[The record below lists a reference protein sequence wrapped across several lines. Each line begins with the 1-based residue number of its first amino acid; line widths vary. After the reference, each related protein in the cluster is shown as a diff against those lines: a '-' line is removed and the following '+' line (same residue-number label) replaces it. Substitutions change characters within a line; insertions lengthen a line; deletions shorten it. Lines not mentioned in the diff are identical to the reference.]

1 MNISTLSSNAGGLNI
16 QSINRSAAK
25 KNEVLNGIKAETPR
39 TDVAAI
45 SSVGKKQSMIEQLM
59 KQKEYLQERKQSL
72 IDSATENGT
81 TDLDQQLKE
90 YEQQMKDIDDQIT
103 KLQTEDNEKK
113 ESDDTTGRI
122 YEEPKTKEEVQT
134 DQLNGL
140 TALSSGTDLTEVLS
154 SVKGKLD
161 GQITV
166 MTAEV
171 HSMNGST
178 ESKLEKIS
186 ELKSRSQKI
195 SSDIAEKLG
204 DSLDYISSRNEELTK
219 PIVEDHAEEKDSL
232 LTADSQEQLESND
245 SQA

>member
-16 QSINRSAAK
+16 QSINRSAAT
-25 KNEVLNGIKAETPR
+25 KNEVLNGIKAEKTG
-39 TDVAAI
+39 TDVATI
-45 SSVGKKQSMIEQLM
+45 SPAGKKQSMIEQLM

-72 IDSATENGT
+72 IDSAAENGS
-81 TDLDQQLKE
+81 TDLEQQLKE
-90 YEQQMKDIDDQIT
+90 YEQQMKDIDEQIT
-103 KLQTEDNEKK
+103 KIQTEDKKKK
-113 ESDDTTGRI
+113 ESDDTTGMI
-122 YEEPKTKEEVQT
+122 YEKPKTKEEIQT

-140 TALSSGTDLTEVLS
+140 TTLSNGTDQTEVLS

-166 MTAEV
+166 MNAEV

-178 ESKLEKIS
+178 ESKIEKIS

-204 DSLDYISSRNEELTK
+204 DSLDSISSRNEEIAK
-219 PIVEDHAEEKDSL
+219 PEVEVRTEEKDSL
-232 LTADSQEQLESND
+232 LTADTQEQLESND
-245 SQA
+245 SQT

>member
-16 QSINRSAAK
+16 QSINRSAAT
-25 KNEVLNGIKAETPR
+25 KNETLNGIKAEKTG
-39 TDVAAI
+39 TDVATI
-45 SSVGKKQSMIEQLM
+45 SPAGKKQSMIEQLM
-59 KQKEYLQERKQSL
+59 KQKEYLQERKQSI
-72 IDSATENGT
+72 IDSAAENGS
-81 TDLDQQLKE
+81 TDLEQQLKE
-90 YEQQMKDIDDQIT
+90 YEQQIKDIDEQIT
-103 KLQTEDNEKK
+103 KLQTEDKEKK
-113 ESDDTTGRI
+113 ESDDTTGMI
-122 YEEPKTKEEVQT
+122 YDKPKTKEEVQT

-140 TALSSGTDLTEVLS
+140 TALSNGTDQTEVLS

-166 MTAEV
+166 MNAEV

-178 ESKLEKIS
+178 ESKIEKIS

-204 DSLDYISSRNEELTK
+204 DSLDSISSRNEEIAK
-219 PIVEDHAEEKDSL
+219 PEVEVRTEEKDSL
-232 LTADSQEQLESND
+232 LTADTQEQLESND

>member
-16 QSINRSAAK
+16 QSINRSAAM

-45 SSVGKKQSMIEQLM
+45 SPAGKKQSMIEQLM

-72 IDSATENGT
+72 IDSAAENGT
-81 TDLDQQLKE
+81 TDLNQQLKE
-90 YEQQMKDIDDQIT
+90 YEQQMKDIDEQIT
-103 KLQTEDNEKK
+103 KLQTEDREKK
-113 ESDDTTGRI
+113 ESDDTTGMI
-122 YEEPKTKEEVQT
+122 YEKPKTKEEVEA

-140 TALSSGTDLTEVLS
+140 TALSSGTDQTEVLS

-161 GQITV
+161 GQINV
-166 MTAEV
+166 MTAEF
-171 HSMNGST
+171 HSINGST

-204 DSLDYISSRNEELTK
+204 DSLDSISSRNEEIVK
-219 PIVEDHAEEKDSL
+219 PEVEVRTEEKDSL
-232 LTADSQEQLESND
+232 LTADTQEQLESND
-245 SQA
+245 SKA

>member
-16 QSINRSAAK
+16 QSINRSAAT
-25 KNEVLNGIKAETPR
+25 KNEALNGIKTEKAG
-39 TDVAAI
+39 TDVATI
-45 SSVGKKQSMIEQLM
+45 SPAGKKQSMIEQLM

-72 IDSATENGT
+72 IDSATENGS

-90 YEQQMKDIDDQIT
+90 YEQQMKDIDEQIT
-103 KLQTEDNEKK
+103 KLQTEDKEKK
-113 ESDDTTGRI
+113 ESDDTTGMI
-122 YEEPKTKEEVQT
+122 YEKPKTKEEVQT

-140 TALSSGTDLTEVLS
+140 TALSNGTDQTEVLS

-166 MTAEV
+166 MNAEV

-178 ESKLEKIS
+178 ESKIEKIS

-204 DSLDYISSRNEELTK
+204 DSLDSISSRNEEIVK
-219 PIVEDHAEEKDSL
+219 PEVEVRTEEKDSL
-232 LTADSQEQLESND
+232 LTADTQEQLESND
-245 SQA
+245 SKA

>member
-16 QSINRSAAK
+16 QSINRSAAT
-25 KNEVLNGIKAETPR
+25 KNEVLNGIKTEKTG
-39 TDVAAI
+39 TDVATI
-45 SSVGKKQSMIEQLM
+45 SPAGKKQSMIEQLM

-72 IDSATENGT
+72 IDSAAENGT
-81 TDLDQQLKE
+81 TDLEQQLKE
-90 YEQQMKDIDDQIT
+90 YEQQMKDIDEQIT
-103 KLQTEDNEKK
+103 KLQTEDEEKK
-113 ESDDTTGRI
+113 ESDDTTGMI
-122 YEEPKTKEEVQT
+122 YEKPKTKEEVQT

-140 TALSSGTDLTEVLS
+140 TTLSNGTDQTEVLS

-166 MTAEV
+166 MNAEV

-178 ESKLEKIS
+178 ESKIEKIS

-204 DSLDYISSRNEELTK
+204 DSLDSISSRNEEIAK
-219 PIVEDHAEEKDSL
+219 PEVEVRTEEKDSL
-232 LTADSQEQLESND
+232 LTADTQEQLESND

>member
-16 QSINRSAAK
+16 QSINRSAAM
-25 KNEVLNGIKAETPR
+25 KNEALNGIKAEKKG

-45 SSVGKKQSMIEQLM
+45 SPAGKKQSMIEQLM

-72 IDSATENGT
+72 IDSAAENGT
-81 TDLDQQLKE
+81 TDLEQQLKE
-90 YEQQMKDIDDQIT
+90 YEQQMKDIDEQIT
-103 KLQTEDNEKK
+103 KLQTEDKEKK
-113 ESDDTTGRI
+113 ESDDTTGMI
-122 YEEPKTKEEVQT
+122 YEKPKTKEEVQT

-140 TALSSGTDLTEVLS
+140 TALSNGTDQTEVLS

-161 GQITV
+161 GQIKV
-166 MTAEV
+166 MSAEV

-204 DSLDYISSRNEELTK
+204 DSLDSISSRNEEITK
-219 PIVEDHAEEKDSL
+219 PEVEVRTEEKDSL
-232 LTADSQEQLESND
+232 LTADTQEQLESND

>member
-16 QSINRSAAK
+16 QSINRSAAM
-25 KNEVLNGIKAETPR
+25 KNEVLNGIKTEKTG
-39 TDVAAI
+39 TDVATI
-45 SSVGKKQSMIEQLM
+45 SPAGKKQSMIEQLM

-72 IDSATENGT
+72 IDSAAENGS
-81 TDLDQQLKE
+81 TDLEQQLKE
-90 YEQQMKDIDDQIT
+90 YEQQMKDIDEQIT
-103 KLQTEDNEKK
+103 KLQTEDKEKK
-113 ESDDTTGRI
+113 ESDDTTGMI
-122 YEEPKTKEEVQT
+122 YEKPKTKEEVQT

-140 TALSSGTDLTEVLS
+140 TTLSNGTDQTEVLS

-166 MTAEV
+166 MNAEV

-178 ESKLEKIS
+178 ESKIEKIS

-204 DSLDYISSRNEELTK
+204 DSLDSISSRNEEIAK
-219 PIVEDHAEEKDSL
+219 PEVEVRTEEKDSL
-232 LTADSQEQLESND
+232 LTADTQEQLESND

>member
-16 QSINRSAAK
+16 QSINRSAAT
-25 KNEVLNGIKAETPR
+25 KNEALNGIKAEKTG
-39 TDVAAI
+39 TDVATI
-45 SSVGKKQSMIEQLM
+45 SPAGKKQSMIEQLM

-72 IDSATENGT
+72 IDSAAENGS
-81 TDLDQQLKE
+81 TDLEQQLKE
-90 YEQQMKDIDDQIT
+90 YEQQMKDIDEQIT
-103 KLQTEDNEKK
+103 KIQTEDKEKK
-113 ESDDTTGRI
+113 ESDDTTGMI
-122 YEEPKTKEEVQT
+122 YEKPKTKEEIQT

-140 TALSSGTDLTEVLS
+140 TTLSNGTDQTEVLS

-166 MTAEV
+166 MNAEV

-178 ESKLEKIS
+178 ESKIDKIS

-204 DSLDYISSRNEELTK
+204 DSLDSISSRNEEIVK
-219 PIVEDHAEEKDSL
+219 PEVEVRTEEKDSL
-232 LTADSQEQLESND
+232 LTADTQEQLESND